1 MKLLTDLAEVPLCA
15 ISTSTTA
22 ILTGQQERVER
33 VLKFSFFGTA
43 IQQLLEFVMF
53 AGVSCVRMRFVLGLV
68 LVVLWSATSSG
79 FNIDTQQ
86 PIVRAPPLNHMDQ
99 EYDLFGY
106 ESVLHSRRVNTP
118 STTTTQSLED
128 TV

>member
-1 MKLLTDLAEVPLCA
+1 MK
-15 ISTSTTA
+15 
-22 ILTGQQERVER
+22 R
-33 VLKFSFFGTA
+33 VLKFGLLATG
-43 IQQLLEFVMF
+43 IQQLSESVMF
-53 AGVSCVRMRFVLGLV
+53 GSVSCVRMRFVLGLV
-68 LVVLWSATSSG
+68 LVVLWSTTSSG

-106 ESVLHSRRVNTP
+106 ESVLHSRQVHTP
-118 STTTTQSLED
+118 STTTSQALSD